1 MKQSNEENVR
11 NNDTSIII
19 CTKNCEKTNKQV
31 IITVMINNPLE
42 IIIVDANSTDKT
54 RDILKKY
61 AIKILTDQGIGLANA
76 RNIGLR
82 DAKGEYIFFVGPDNV
97 IGRNSIERL
106 KKYLLK
112 YNYVGTAALT
122 RVKNRNYNY
131 FTRGLDLRWRLRFF
145 EGQREV
151 IGTPYIFSA
160 EILKTYKFDPKMSW
174 SDDSDLGFDLA
185 RDGYKVGYSNI
196 ICWEIGYENLKSI
209 LSRFRMYGKS
219 DYEYYRKYSPKWKL
233 RRKFKSILHPLQAEF
248 IYPLKKLKIFK
259 LLCYFPFFFL
269 ITTYR
274 YRGYIGY
281 AIRRGLDMNKDFS

>member
-1 MKQSNEENVR
+1 MKHSNEENVR
-11 NNDTSIII
+11 NNDTSVII
-19 CTKNCEKTNKQV
+19 CTKNCEKTIEKV
-31 IITVMINNPLE
+31 IISVMINNPLE

-151 IGTPYIFSA
+151 IGMPYIFSA
-160 EILKTYKFDPKMSW
+160 
-174 SDDSDLGFDLA
+174 
-185 RDGYKVGYSNI
+185 
-196 ICWEIGYENLKSI
+196 
-209 LSRFRMYGKS
+209 
-219 DYEYYRKYSPKWKL
+219 
-233 RRKFKSILHPLQAEF
+233 
-248 IYPLKKLKIFK
+248 
-259 LLCYFPFFFL
+259 
-269 ITTYR
+269 
-274 YRGYIGY
+274 
-281 AIRRGLDMNKDFS
+281 